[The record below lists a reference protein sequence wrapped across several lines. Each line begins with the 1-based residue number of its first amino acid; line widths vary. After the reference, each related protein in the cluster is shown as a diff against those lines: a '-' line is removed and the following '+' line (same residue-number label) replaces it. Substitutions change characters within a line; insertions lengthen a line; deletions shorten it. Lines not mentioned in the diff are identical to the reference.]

1 MLDTRVETF
10 LAVCETLSYTK
21 AAAVLHLSQPAV
33 SQQVH
38 ALEQDYGAPLFRY
51 QGRRLHL
58 TAAGRALERAA
69 TTVRNDDV
77 LLRRHIAA
85 GGDDELPLH
94 FGVTMSIGEF
104 VVARPLARLLDLH
117 PHADVRMEMANTSE
131 LLARM
136 RAGSINFALVEGF
149 FDTREFDSETL
160 SVERF
165 VPVCAVEHVFAHEP
179 HSLQDLLDERVL
191 VRETGSGTR
200 DALERQLATHG
211 LSVRSFGHTVQVGGM
226 QAILQLLEL
235 DAGVSFLY
243 EPVVA
248 ERIAAG
254 RLREISLEDFS
265 VTHEFSMVWERGSA
279 FESTYRLI
287 CEQLREGRTWGCDA
301 SEPVRS

>member
-21 AAAVLHLSQPAV
+21 AAATLHLSQPAV

-38 ALEQDYGAPLFRY
+38 ALEQDYGVPLFIY
-51 QGRRLHL
+51 QGRLLHL
-58 TAAGRALERAA
+58 TAAGRTLERAA
-69 TTVRNDDV
+69 TTVRNDDA
-77 LLRRHIAA
+77 LLRQRIAA
-85 GGDDELPLH
+85 GGIDELPLR
-94 FGVTMSIGEF
+94 FGVTMTIGEF

-117 PHADVRMEMANTSE
+117 PHADVRMEMANTSV

-149 FDTREFDSETL
+149 FDAREFDSAVL

-165 VPVCAVEHVFAHEP
+165 VPVCAVGHAFLREP
-179 HSLQDLLDERVL
+179 RRLQDLLDERVL
-191 VRETGSGTR
+191 VREVGSGTR

-211 LSVRSFGHTVQVGGM
+211 LSVDAFGHTVQVGGM

-235 DAGVSFLY
+235 DAGISFLY

-254 RLREISLEDFS
+254 GLREIDLEDFS

-279 FESTYRLI
+279 YESTYRSI
-287 CEQLREGRTWGCDA
+287 CEQLREGRTWKC
-301 SEPVRS
+301 

>member
-21 AAAVLHLSQPAV
+21 AAATLHLSQPAV

-38 ALEQDYGAPLFRY
+38 ALEQDYGVPLFIY
-51 QGRRLHL
+51 QGRLLHL
-58 TAAGRALERAA
+58 TAPGRTLERAA
-69 TTVRNDDV
+69 TTVRNDDA
-77 LLRRHIAA
+77 LLRQRIAA
-85 GGDDELPLH
+85 GGIDELPLR
-94 FGVTMSIGEF
+94 FGVTMTIGEF

-117 PHADVRMEMANTSE
+117 PHADVRMEMANTSV

-149 FDTREFDSETL
+149 FDAREFDSEVL

-165 VPVCAVEHVFAHEP
+165 VPVCAVEHAFLREP
-179 HSLQDLLDERVL
+179 RRLRDLLDERVL
-191 VRETGSGTR
+191 VREVGSGTR

-211 LSVRSFGHTVQVGGM
+211 LSVDAFGHTVQVGGM

-235 DAGVSFLY
+235 DAGISFLY

-254 RLREISLEDFS
+254 GLREIDLEDFS

-279 FESTYRLI
+279 YESTYRLI
-287 CEQLREGRTWGCDA
+287 CEQLREGRTWD
-301 SEPVRS
+301 R

>member
-10 LAVCETLSYTK
+10 LAVCETMSYTK
-21 AAAVLHLSQPAV
+21 AAAALHLSQPAV

-38 ALEQDYGAPLFRY
+38 ALEQDYGTSLFLY

-58 TAAGRALERAA
+58 TAAGRALARAA
-69 TTVRNDDV
+69 TTARNDDV

-85 GGDDELPLH
+85 GGVDEPPLR
-94 FGVTMSIGEF
+94 FGVTMTIGEF

-117 PHADVRMEMANTSE
+117 PRADVRMEMANTSV

-149 FDTREFDSETL
+149 FDAHEFDSEVL

-165 VPVCAVEHVFAHEP
+165 VPVCAVGHAFPREP
-179 HSLQDLLDERVL
+179 HRLQDLLDERVL
-191 VRETGSGTR
+191 VREAGSGTR

-211 LSVRSFGHTVQVGGM
+211 LSVGAFGHTVQIGGM

-235 DAGVSFLY
+235 DAGISFLY

-254 RLREISLEDFS
+254 RLREIDLENFS

-279 FESTYRLI
+279 YESTYRLI
-287 CEQLREGRTWGCDA
+287 CEQLREGRAWG
-301 SEPVRS
+301 R

>member
-1 MLDTRVETF
+1 VLDTRVETF

-21 AAAVLHLSQPAV
+21 AAATLHLSQPAV

-38 ALEQDYGAPLFRY
+38 ALEQDYGVPLFIY
-51 QGRRLHL
+51 QGRLLHL

-69 TTVRNDDV
+69 TTVRNDDA
-77 LLRRHIAA
+77 LLRQRIAA
-85 GGDDELPLH
+85 GGIDELPLR
-94 FGVTMSIGEF
+94 FGVTMTIGEF

-117 PHADVRMEMANTSE
+117 PHADVRMEMANTSV

-149 FDTREFDSETL
+149 FDAREFDSEVL

-165 VPVCAVEHVFAHEP
+165 VPVCAVEHAFLREP
-179 HSLQDLLDERVL
+179 RRLRDLLDERVL
-191 VRETGSGTR
+191 VREVGSGTR

-211 LSVRSFGHTVQVGGM
+211 LSVDAFGHTVQVGGM

-235 DAGVSFLY
+235 DAGISFLY

-254 RLREISLEDFS
+254 GLREIDLEDFS

-279 FESTYRLI
+279 YESTYRLI
-287 CEQLREGRTWGCDA
+287 CEQLREGRTWD
-301 SEPVRS
+301 R

>member
-1 MLDTRVETF
+1 
-10 LAVCETLSYTK
+10 
-21 AAAVLHLSQPAV
+21 
-33 SQQVH
+33 
-38 ALEQDYGAPLFRY
+38 
-51 QGRRLHL
+51 
-58 TAAGRALERAA
+58 
-69 TTVRNDDV
+69 
-77 LLRRHIAA
+77 
-85 GGDDELPLH
+85 
-94 FGVTMSIGEF
+94 
-104 VVARPLARLLDLH
+104 
-117 PHADVRMEMANTSE
+117 
-131 LLARM
+131 M

-165 VPVCAVEHVFAHEP
+165 VPVCVAEHVFAHEP
-179 HSLQDLLDERVL
+179 HCLQDLLGERIL
-191 VRETGSGTR
+191 VREAGSGTR

-211 LSVRSFGHTVQVGGM
+211 LSVGSFGHTVQVGGM

-254 RLREISLEDFS
+254 KLREISLEDFS

-287 CEQLREGRTWGCDA
+287 CAQLREGRT
-301 SEPVRS
+301 

>member
-21 AAAVLHLSQPAV
+21 AAATLHLSQPAV

-38 ALEQDYGAPLFRY
+38 ALEQDYGVPLFIY
-51 QGRRLHL
+51 QGRLLHL
-58 TAAGRALERAA
+58 TAAGRTLERAA
-69 TTVRNDDV
+69 TTVRNDDA
-77 LLRRHIAA
+77 LLRQRIAA
-85 GGDDELPLH
+85 GGIDELPLR
-94 FGVTMSIGEF
+94 FGVTMTIGEF

-117 PHADVRMEMANTSE
+117 PHADVRMEMANTSV

-149 FDTREFDSETL
+149 FDAREFDSEVL

-165 VPVCAVEHVFAHEP
+165 VPVCAVGHAFLREP
-179 HSLQDLLDERVL
+179 RRLQDLLDERVL
-191 VRETGSGTR
+191 VREVGSGTR
-200 DALERQLATHG
+200 DALERQLATRG
-211 LSVRSFGHTVQVGGM
+211 LSVDAFGHTVQVGGM

-235 DAGVSFLY
+235 DAGISFLY

-254 RLREISLEDFS
+254 GLREIDLEDFS

-279 FESTYRLI
+279 YESTYRSI
-287 CEQLREGRTWGCDA
+287 CEQLREGRTWKC
-301 SEPVRS
+301 

>member
-21 AAAVLHLSQPAV
+21 AAATLHLSQPAV

-38 ALEQDYGAPLFRY
+38 ALEQDYGVPLFIY
-51 QGRRLHL
+51 QGRLLHL

-69 TTVRNDDV
+69 TTVRNDDA
-77 LLRRHIAA
+77 LLRQRIAA
-85 GGDDELPLH
+85 GGIDELPLR
-94 FGVTMSIGEF
+94 FGVTMTIGEF

-117 PHADVRMEMANTSE
+117 PHADVRMEMANTSV

-149 FDTREFDSETL
+149 FDAREFDSEVL

-165 VPVCAVEHVFAHEP
+165 VPVCAVGHAFLREP
-179 HSLQDLLDERVL
+179 RRLQDLLDERVL
-191 VRETGSGTR
+191 VREVGSGTR

-211 LSVRSFGHTVQVGGM
+211 LSVDAFGHTVQVGGM

-235 DAGVSFLY
+235 DAGISFLY

-254 RLREISLEDFS
+254 GLREIDLEDFS

-279 FESTYRLI
+279 YESTYRLI
-287 CEQLREGRTWGCDA
+287 CEQLKEGRAWD
-301 SEPVRS
+301 R